1 MILRFV
7 SKEGQ
12 FRLTVQPE
20 DTFTD
25 ILPQIAEKLP
35 KNVDIQSISVSN
47 RPQGGDARKLAD
59 LKGVSFKQVGLSNGA
74 QLFLTFEEQSVVS
87 NGQTAAS
94 TSASRLNG
102 KPVAATD
109 MPSVPLGSPTQI
121 IKNPWEVVRQSPL
134 DDRLDRQDG
143 KIPRKRDAR
152 MCSHGPKGM
161 CDYCMPLEPYSP
173 AYLAEKKIKHLSF
186 HSYLRKVNSAKN
198 RPELGSSYMPP
209 LTEPYYRVKPDCPS
223 GHKPFPEGICT
234 KCMPSAISL
243 KPQEYRMVDHVEFA
257 SVQVV
262 DDLINFWRQTGCQ
275 RLGFLYGRYEEYT
288 EVPLG
293 TKAVVETIYEPP
305 QVNEADGISLGEWD
319 NEKEIDEIAAQC
331 GLQRVGVIFTDL
343 LDANNGDGSVICKRH
358 MDSYYLA
365 SLEVCFAA
373 RYQAKYP
380 RPSKWSDT
388 GRHGSNFVTC
398 VISGDDKGQIA
409 ISSYQVSN
417 DAVEMVRADII
428 EPSAEPSVML
438 VQSEEDDE
446 ALGRAR
452 YIPEVFYRKINEHG
466 ANVQEVAKP
475 AFPVEYLLLTLTHGF
490 PTHPSPL
497 FTGGKFPIENREAMG
512 EVPEVSHLSKA
523 LNAKANGLA
532 LNTASDLNAISN
544 FHMLCFIHNLGVL
557 SKDEEALL
565 FKVASSHDTSEGSA
579 LQHTGGWATLL
590 TILRETGGL
599 HLVPSSIP
607 LARRGRP
614 RMAQIPIHRPKT
626 LSEVTAQDNTIQI
639 LSRTMQS
646 SNLPHM
652 LFYGPP
658 GTGKT
663 STILAL
669 AKELY
674 GPELM
679 KSRVLELNASDERGI
694 SIVRQKVKDFARQ
707 QLSVAP
713 NYNIMVEDKSSGE
726 AKTVRYRDKYPC
738 PPFKIIVLDEAD
750 SMTQDAQSALR
761 RTMETYSRMT
771 RFCLVCNY
779 VTRIIDPLASR
790 CSKFRFKSLDQ
801 GNAVKRVSDI
811 AKLESVSLEDGVAE
825 ELVRVADGDLRKAIT
840 FLQSAARLVGAVQA
854 VNGGGAGASKKGKKK
869 VVVEEDEMDVDAP
882 PTSTPAISLPIIAEI
897 AGVLPPATLST
908 FSDSLFPKLASAKQ
922 IRYNEIAKIV
932 ENMIAEGWS
941 AQQTVGQ
948 LYEQIMFDERIED
961 VKKVRLA
968 GVFSET
974 DKRLVDGGDEHLAVL
989 DLGVRV
995 AGVLC
1000 L

>member
-25 ILPQIAEKLP
+25 IAPQVAEKLP
-35 KNVDIQSISVSN
+35 KNVQFQSITVSN

-74 QLFLTFEEQSVVS
+74 QLFLSFEEQSAPP
-87 NGQTAAS
+87 NGLAAAPS
-94 TSASRLNG
+94 GSARLNG
-102 KPVAATD
+102 KPVEATD
-109 MPSVPLGSPTQI
+109 TASVPLGNPTQF

-173 AYLAEKKIKHLSF
+173 EYLAEKKIKHLSF

-198 RPELGSSYMPP
+198 RPELGSSYIPP
-209 LTEPYYRVKPDCPS
+209 LTEPYYRVRPDCPS

-257 SVQVV
+257 SIQVV

-305 QVNEADGISLGEWD
+305 QINEVDGISLGDWS
-319 NEKEIDEIAAQC
+319 NEQEVDEIAAQC

-343 LDANNGDGSVICKRH
+343 LDADKGDGSVICKRH
-358 MDSYYLA
+358 MDSYYLS

-398 VISGDDKGQIA
+398 VISGDDQGQIG

-428 EPSAEPSVML
+428 EPSADPKVML
-438 VQSEEDDE
+438 VQSEEENE
-446 ALGRAR
+446 ALNRTR

-466 ANVQEVAKP
+466 ANVQEIAKP
-475 AFPVEYLLLTLTHGF
+475 DFPVEYLLLTLTHGF
-490 PTHPSPL
+490 PTQPNPL

-512 EVPEVSHLSKA
+512 EMPEITHLSKV

-532 LNTASDLNAISN
+532 LNTASGLNAISN
-544 FHMLCFIHNLGVL
+544 FHMLCFIHNLGIL
-557 SKDEEALL
+557 SKDEESLL
-565 FKVASSHDTSEGSA
+565 FKVASTHDTSEGSA

-590 TILRETGGL
+590 TILKESGG
-599 HLVPSSIP
+599 
-607 LARRGRP
+607 
-614 RMAQIPIHRPKT
+614 
-626 LSEVTAQDNTIQI
+626 
-639 LSRTMQS
+639 
-646 SNLPHM
+646 
-652 LFYGPP
+652 
-658 GTGKT
+658 
-663 STILAL
+663 
-669 AKELY
+669 
-674 GPELM
+674 
-679 KSRVLELNASDERGI
+679 
-694 SIVRQKVKDFARQ
+694 
-707 QLSVAP
+707 
-713 NYNIMVEDKSSGE
+713 
-726 AKTVRYRDKYPC
+726 
-738 PPFKIIVLDEAD
+738 
-750 SMTQDAQSALR
+750 
-761 RTMETYSRMT
+761 
-771 RFCLVCNY
+771 
-779 VTRIIDPLASR
+779 
-790 CSKFRFKSLDQ
+790 
-801 GNAVKRVSDI
+801 
-811 AKLESVSLEDGVAE
+811 
-825 ELVRVADGDLRKAIT
+825 
-840 FLQSAARLVGAVQA
+840 
-854 VNGGGAGASKKGKKK
+854 
-869 VVVEEDEMDVDAP
+869 
-882 PTSTPAISLPIIAEI
+882 
-897 AGVLPPATLST
+897 
-908 FSDSLFPKLASAKQ
+908 
-922 IRYNEIAKIV
+922 
-932 ENMIAEGWS
+932 
-941 AQQTVGQ
+941 
-948 LYEQIMFDERIED
+948 
-961 VKKVRLA
+961 
-968 GVFSET
+968 
-974 DKRLVDGGDEHLAVL
+974 
-989 DLGVRV
+989 
-995 AGVLC
+995 
-1000 L
+1000 